1 MEKQV
6 LIPTLSI
13 ALPFYNE
20 EEGAADVVAE
30 LEKVLEKSGID
41 YELVLVENGSK
52 DGTGGI
58 LKAFSEK
65 NPRIRVH
72 KVPVNQGY
80 GWGIIQGL
88 GAARGQNIGF
98 MCADGQIRPDDLIR
112 VFGEF
117 EKQDADV
124 AKVMRVSRHD
134 GLKRKSISFFYN
146 HLFSLVFGTRCPDIN
161 GTPKIFKR
169 EFLDVLSLQSKDWFI
184 DAELI
189 IKASQKGLT
198 IRQVPVD
205 FLKREKGRSNVRW
218 KTIVEF
224 LKNIVRYRFMRRF

>member
-1 MEKQV
+1 MNQNTNE
-6 LIPTLSI
+6 PTLSI

-20 EEGAADVVAE
+20 EEGAVDVVSDLQKA
-30 LEKVLEKSGID
+30 LEQSDID

-52 DGTGGI
+52 DGTGTI
-58 LKAFSEK
+58 LRDFAAK

-72 KVPVNQGY
+72 TVPVNQGY

-88 GAARGQNIGF
+88 RVARGKNIGF

-112 VFGEF
+112 VFVEF
-117 EKQDADV
+117 AKQDADV
-124 AKVMRVSRHD
+124 GKVMRVSRHD
-134 GLKRKSISFFYN
+134 GLKRKVISFFYN
-146 HLFSLVFGTRCPDIN
+146 HLFSLLFGTRCPDIN

-169 EFLDVLSLQSKDWFI
+169 KYFEMFGLQSKDWFI

-189 IKASQKGLT
+189 IKATQKGLT

-224 LKNIVRYRFMRRF
+224 LKNIVRYRFMRSF